1 MREYDT
7 IIIGGGPAGLAAAV
21 EIYNEGVTDILI
33 LERDIQLGGIL
44 QQCIHNGFGLH
55 EFKEELTGP
64 EYAQRFIDKVEE
76 LKIPYKI
83 NTMVLDITKEKEI
96 HIMNSEDGYQILKAK
111 TIVLAMGCRERT
123 AGAISL
129 PGTRPVGIITAG
141 TAQYYLNMKGYL
153 VGKKVF
159 ILGSGDIGLIMARRM
174 TLEGATVLGVAEIL
188 PYSGGLTRNIVQC
201 LHDFD
206 IPLYLSHTVAKVKGK
221 DRVEGLT
228 LMEVDENRKPIKG
241 TEQEFEVDALLLSVG
256 LIPDNE
262 LSESADID
270 IHRRTNGPIVNE
282 KMETNVEGIFACG
295 NVLHVHDLVDF
306 VSAESRRAGR
316 GVVRYLNGEK
326 TLSKGVETVNGQGV
340 SYVVP
345 QKLHVDQ
352 VEGKFAEVFLRTT
365 DVYHD
370 AKIVVKLD
378 GKEIKTFKRPH
389 LAPAEMEHLKINKEL
404 IDIDYGQLSVEV
416 VEKEAN

>member
-1 MREYDT
+1 MREYDA
-7 IIIGGGPAGLAAAV
+7 IIIGGGPAGLAAAL

-64 EYAQRFIDKVEE
+64 EYAQRFIDKVAE
-76 LKIPYKI
+76 LDIPYKI
-83 NTMVLDITKEKEI
+83 NTMVLDISKNKEI
-96 HIMNSEDGYQILKAK
+96 HAMNKEDGYMILKAK

-123 AGAISL
+123 SGAISL
-129 PGTRPVGIITAG
+129 PGTRPAGVITAG

-174 TLEGATVLGVAEIL
+174 TLEGAKVLGVAEIL

-201 LHDFD
+201 LQDFD
-206 IPLYLSHTVAKVKGK
+206 IPLYLSHTVAEVKGK
-221 DRVEGLT
+221 DRVEGIT
-228 LMEVDENRKPIKG
+228 LMEVDEERKPIPG
-241 TEQEFEVDALLLSVG
+241 TEEYFDADALLLSVG

-262 LSESADID
+262 LSENAGID
-270 IHRRTNGPIVNE
+270 IHSRTNGPIVNE
-282 KMETNVEGIFACG
+282 KMETSVEGIFACG

-316 GVVRYLNGEK
+316 GVVRYLKGDKTTTRGINTANGA
-326 TLSKGVETVNGQGV
+326 GV

-345 QKLHVDQ
+345 QTLHIDQ
-352 VEGKFAEVFLRTT
+352 IEGEFAEIFLRTR

-370 AKIVVKLD
+370 AKILVKLN
-378 GKEIKTFKRPH
+378 GQVVKTFKKSH
-389 LAPAEMEHLKINKEL
+389 LAPAEMEHLKINKSL
-404 IDIDYGQLSVEV
+404 IDMDSGTLSVEV
-416 VEKEAN
+416 VKEVN